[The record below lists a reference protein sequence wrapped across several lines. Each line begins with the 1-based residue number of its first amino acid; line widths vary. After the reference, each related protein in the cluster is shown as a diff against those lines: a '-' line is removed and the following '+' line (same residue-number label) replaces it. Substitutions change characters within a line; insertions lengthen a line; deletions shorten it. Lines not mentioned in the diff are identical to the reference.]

1 MYRQQFTQE
10 EMKRI
15 QIIYKVN
22 GESFD
27 TLELA
32 QMHCKSKDDDI
43 YLYVGSK
50 SAMPFSRRPKWDA
63 NETWVE
69 DTLYW
74 FGYHWKRED
83 NKEYAI

>member
-1 MYRQQFTQE
+1 MYQQQFTQE

-15 QIIYKVN
+15 QIIYRVN

-27 TLELA
+27 TLALA
-32 QMHCKSKDDDI
+32 QMHCKSEDDNI

-50 SAMPFSRRPKWDA
+50 SVMPFSRRPKWDT
-63 NETWVE
+63 NKTWVE
-69 DTLYW
+69 ETLQW

-83 NKEYAI
+83 NKEYAV

>member
-1 MYRQQFTQE
+1 M
-10 EMKRI
+10 I
-15 QIIYKVN
+15 QIVYKVN

-27 TLELA
+27 TLSLA
-32 QMHCKSKDDDI
+32 QMHCKSEYDNI

-50 SAMPFSRRPKWDA
+50 SVLQS
-63 NETWVE
+63 
-69 DTLYW
+69 

>member
-1 MYRQQFTQE
+1 MPPYT
-10 EMKRI
+10 KRKEVML

-27 TLELA
+27 TLALA
-32 QMHCKSKDDDI
+32 QMHCKSKDDNI

-69 DTLYW
+69 DTLYS
-74 FGYHWKRED
+74 FGFHWKRED

>member
-1 MYRQQFTQE
+1 MYQQQFTQE
-10 EMKRI
+10 EMERL

-27 TLELA
+27 TLALA

-50 SAMPFSRRPKWDA
+50 STMPFSRRPKRSA

-69 DTLYW
+69 DTLYS
-74 FGYHWKRED
+74 FGFHWKRED
-83 NKEYAI
+83 NKEYVI